1 MLTHIAHA
9 PKRRVQGFS
18 WILRCTT
25 TAKTTGRTEA
35 TAPSILKDTT
45 GGSRSGFGT
54 RRADV
59 DKEPRRNVARA
70 GRSHAPPR
78 RRSTS
83 QEAATS
89 RRPRCRFGG
98 EPSSAKPSPAYFAQK
113 RVDRAQ

>member
-1 MLTHIAHA
+1 MPTHIAHA

-18 WILRCTT
+18 WNLRCTT

-54 RRADV
+54 RSADVDKEPRHELLGSRIADV

-70 GRSHAPPR
+70 GRSNA
-78 RRSTS
+78 SNVS
-83 QEAATS
+83 S
-89 RRPRCRFGG
+89 RFL
-98 EPSSAKPSPAYFAQK
+98 
-113 RVDRAQ
+113 VDI